1 MLLKICD
8 SEEIIDIKRIDK
20 KVNISSES
28 CLRCKPLVCS
38 KLGRMCELRNWSKTY
53 GLNLIGKLFCP
64 FLKAVCKQVKDL
76 LYININ
82 IEMFIYQIA
91 ISYTYMFNF
100 NFYYHQKKTEVE
112 FKNYNNIKNKILVKY
127 SL

>member
-1 MLLKICD
+1 MKICD

-20 KVNISSES
+20 KVNIGSES

-76 LYININ
+76 LYINTNTEI
-82 IEMFIYQIA
+82 FIYQIA
-91 ISYTYMFNF
+91 IIRLL
-100 NFYYHQKKTEVE
+100 H
-112 FKNYNNIKNKILVKY
+112 ICLILIFIIIRRRQHYIYK
-127 SL
+127 LQ

>member
-20 KVNISSES
+20 KVNIGSES
-28 CLRCKPLVCS
+28 CLRCKLLVCS

-76 LYININ
+76 LYINTNTEI
-82 IEMFIYQIA
+82 FIYQIA
-91 ISYTYMFNF
+91 IIRLL
-100 NFYYHQKKTEVE
+100 H
-112 FKNYNNIKNKILVKY
+112 ICLILIFIIIRRRQHYIYK
-127 SL
+127 LQ